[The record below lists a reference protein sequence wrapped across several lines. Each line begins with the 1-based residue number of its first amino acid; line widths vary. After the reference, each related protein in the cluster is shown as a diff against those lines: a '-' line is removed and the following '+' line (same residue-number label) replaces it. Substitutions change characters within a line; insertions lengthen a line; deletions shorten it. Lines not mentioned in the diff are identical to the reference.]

1 MPNYVNNRDN
11 DCSESDYKIIKS
23 EFDYNRLGNG
33 QISIFFHGTFLY
45 D

>member
-23 EFDYNRLGNG
+23 EFDYNTVSPPTSVPLRGWPK
-33 QISIFFHGTFLY
+33 
-45 D
+45 